1 VATYGRAIETKDL
14 ALFRSVKPNM
24 SANEER
30 RLQQGFRAVS
40 SQRVNLTIASI
51 DRRGETASV
60 VVQRRDV
67 LEVSGRTQTAET
79 RQVLSLARAGDG
91 WVIVEIR

>member
-1 VATYGRAIETKDL
+1 
-14 ALFRSVKPNM
+14 M

-30 RLQQGFRAVS
+30 RLQQGFRAVN

-67 LEVSGRTQTAET
+67 LEVSGRTQTAES
-79 RQVLSLARAGDG
+79 QAGPVARPGG
-91 WVIVEIR
+91 

>member
-1 VATYGRAIETKDL
+1 MATYGRAIETKDL

-24 SANEER
+24 SGDEER
-30 RLQQGFRAVS
+30 RLQQGFRAVN
-40 SQRVNLTIASI
+40 SQRVNLTVASI

-67 LEVSGRTQTAET
+67 LEVAGRRADRRSEAGPVA
-79 RQVLSLARAGDG
+79 RQGG
-91 WVIVEIR
+91 

>member
-1 VATYGRAIETKDL
+1 
-14 ALFRSVKPNM
+14 M

-30 RLQQGFRAVS
+30 RLQQGFRAVT

-51 DRRGETASV
+51 DRRGDEASV

-67 LEVSGRTQTAET
+67 LEVAGRTQTAESQ
-79 RQVLSLARAGDG
+79 QVLSLARAGDG

>member
-1 VATYGRAIETKDL
+1 MATYGRAIETKDL

-30 RLQQGFRAVS
+30 RLQQGFRAVT

-67 LEVSGRTQTAET
+67 IEVAGRTQTAES
-79 RQVLSLARAGDG
+79 QAGPVARPGG
-91 WVIVEIR
+91 